1 MAVVLG
7 VLIWLTWYYN
17 SEIISSTVRWI
28 RYGEMW
34 VVSWFV
40 SDEYTVNYN
49 GNDVNWKIGFED
61 TPRFPSAVITPS
73 HLSYFSSLAMQPWRP
88 VLTIIF
94 LLSAVWIMFRGPGTQ
109 YRTKLDLEGLIR
121 RQAANFPMIAPFMD
135 FNPSKQPPRPPGS
148 PVPAELPPF
157 AEALAPEEWL
167 AYNTIPIVDAKID
180 QDAAKKAF
188 MKQLGE
194 RWRGAHHLQPYQQV
208 LLAAFCLKASRKRN
222 EADDLLGEL
231 SLCWSHEKGFSAAK
245 SKKIVQEARKI
256 LRTRDLA
263 EKTLQQANN
272 HGFVTT
278 ALMRALQFARE
289 EGGVLAPA
297 QFVWLR
303 AHDRLLWYP
312 LNNLGR
318 QSFHMEAL
326 GAMTHFKAERLTG
339 RPIPVAQMDGAVKTI
354 VEYMDSDRARPVP
367 PLEYSESD
375 KSGIRKAV

>member
-1 MAVVLG
+1 MAVVMVVVILM
-7 VLIWLTWYYN
+7 VWHYN
-17 SEIISSTVRWI
+17 SDVISSAVRWA

-34 VVSWFV
+34 VISWFA

-49 GNDVNWKIGFED
+49 GNDVNWRIGFED
-61 TPRFPSAVITPS
+61 TPRFAATTITPS
-73 HLSYFSSLAMQPWRP
+73 HLSYFGALAMQPLRP
-88 VLTIIF
+88 VFTLIFILCALWII
-94 LLSAVWIMFRGPGTQ
+94 FRGPGTQ
-109 YRTKLDLEGLIR
+109 FRSKLDLEGFIR
-121 RQAANFPMIAPFMD
+121 RQASNFPMIAPFTN
-135 FNPSKQPPRPPGS
+135 FNPAKQPPRPPGS

-157 AEALAPEEWL
+157 AEALGPEEWL

-180 QDAAKKAF
+180 QEAAKKAF

-194 RWRGAHHLQPYQQV
+194 RWRGANNLPPYQQV

-222 EADDLLGEL
+222 ESDDMLGEL
-231 SLCWSHEKGFSAAK
+231 SLCWSHEKGLSDKK
-245 SKKIVQEARKI
+245 SKKLVKEARKI

-272 HGFVTT
+272 HGFVST

-354 VEYMDSDRARPVP
+354 IEYMDSDRARPVP
-367 PLEYSESD
+367 ALEYSESD